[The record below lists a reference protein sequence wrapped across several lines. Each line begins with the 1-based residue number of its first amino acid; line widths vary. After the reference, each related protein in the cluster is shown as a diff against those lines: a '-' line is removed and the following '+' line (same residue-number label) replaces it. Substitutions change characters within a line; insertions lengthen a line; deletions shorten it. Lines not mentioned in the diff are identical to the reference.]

1 MLKIDKAILDTDG
14 IICKN
19 ISKFDFTERG
29 LLSQN
34 ILSQLRNYVEYIAT
48 KIYGSLQNLDI
59 DPNDYKMKENSIK
72 YVKTRGELRFL
83 YNFHE
88 LLQKSASHYSL
99 NEDASERLLLKY
111 YEFLIKIKVFL
122 KNKYNL
128 SVLDNIKDFPI
139 NTDTELISYYEKIAE
154 KINQPSENC
163 CKIEYSDRY
172 YIQKIKPFFIDYNIY
187 YEITFTTANNKT
199 SKFDRV
205 IAFTNQ
211 DLIDNYSVKFTIH
224 KDSINILEKNMDI
237 LIIDSWFVSI
247 RPCELDNFADII
259 GEHTKI
265 NAGTKEYAE
274 LMQLIT
280 HTRMPL
286 SEFVV
291 SDESYY
297 RMQKENILRNSK
309 KQKHIR
315 YFRYM

>member
-111 YEFLIKIKVFL
+111 YEF
-122 KNKYNL
+122 
-128 SVLDNIKDFPI
+128 
-139 NTDTELISYYEKIAE
+139 
-154 KINQPSENC
+154 
-163 CKIEYSDRY
+163 
-172 YIQKIKPFFIDYNIY
+172 
-187 YEITFTTANNKT
+187 
-199 SKFDRV
+199 
-205 IAFTNQ
+205 
-211 DLIDNYSVKFTIH
+211 
-224 KDSINILEKNMDI
+224 
-237 LIIDSWFVSI
+237 
-247 RPCELDNFADII
+247 
-259 GEHTKI
+259 
-265 NAGTKEYAE
+265 
-274 LMQLIT
+274 
-280 HTRMPL
+280 
-286 SEFVV
+286 
-291 SDESYY
+291 
-297 RMQKENILRNSK
+297 
-309 KQKHIR
+309 
-315 YFRYM
+315 